1 MSNKRNIGI
10 DILKIISCLGVV
22 VLHFIG
28 RDSSELNR
36 VLYYAVGFAIP
47 SFFVVHGYFILNR
60 KNNTIEYFCKR
71 ILKMIYIAFLWTCIY
86 DVVRLVTGHS
96 MYNPI
101 YETATAM
108 FWQKGTFYQFW
119 FFGSLIIL
127 YMLTPV
133 LSKQVQKKNIIFLIA
148 LIILCAVIDL
158 ISTRYALSYGRSV
171 QEYVRQPLRLW
182 TWVLYYYMGGLLRNL
197 KIDISVI
204 RKTKM
209 GTVPIIILLV
219 CYEYFIGHRLCGI
232 DLVEYFYDNLLMIGG
247 VCAIFVVLS
256 SVHITNT
263 KLIKVVNFIS
273 PLIMGVYILHIFFYR
288 MIQPFYGF
296 EIPVLNVCLCICI
309 FITSL
314 VATATIKKIPYIQ
327 KLVDL

>member
-1 MSNKRNIGI
+1 MNNKRNIGL
-10 DILKIISCLGVV
+10 DILKILSCFGVV
-22 VLHFIG
+22 VLHLIG

-36 VLYYAVGFAIP
+36 ILYYAVGFSIP
-47 SFFVVHGYFILNR
+47 SFFAVHGYFILNR
-60 KNNTIEYFCKR
+60 KDNTIGYFCKK
-71 ILKMIYIAFLWTCIY
+71 IIKMLFIAFIWTCIY

-133 LSKQVQKKNIIFLIA
+133 LSKQVQKENTLLWMT
-148 LIILCAVIDL
+148 LIILCVVIDL
-158 ISTRYALSYGRSV
+158 VSIRFAITSGKPV

-197 KIDISVI
+197 KIDAPVI
-204 RKTKM
+204 RKTKI
-209 GTVPIIILLV
+209 GIVPIIILLL

-232 DLVEYFYDNLLMIGG
+232 DLVEYFYDNLLMIAG
-247 VCAIFVVLS
+247 VFAIFVILS
-256 SVHITNT
+256 TVQITNT
-263 KLIKVVNFIS
+263 KMIKAVKFIS

-288 MIQPFYGF
+288 LIQPFYEF
-296 EIPVLNVCLCICI
+296 ENPVLNVYLCICV

-314 VATATIKKIPYIQ
+314 IATAIIKKIPYVQ